1 LNIAIINLKSILKN
15 LIKLILIMLCFIL
28 LGKYLIG
35 KIYILEEMFAFK
47 NSSLLYTS
55 LFRTVNNE
63 KNELNIS
70 NIIIRSFYPFLNAVE
85 NKDVIEADIKREDKK
100 EERIEISKNV
110 NTESVTEKNIA
121 ENYNI
126 TYSNVKI
133 KNQSNY
139 NLTDDVFSQD
149 DLNLI
154 NNKKILIYHTH
165 TCESYTPSEN
175 YNYQMTGNYRT
186 TDKNYNVVRLRRWI
200 RNVT

>member
-1 LNIAIINLKSILKN
+1 MNIAIINLKSILKN